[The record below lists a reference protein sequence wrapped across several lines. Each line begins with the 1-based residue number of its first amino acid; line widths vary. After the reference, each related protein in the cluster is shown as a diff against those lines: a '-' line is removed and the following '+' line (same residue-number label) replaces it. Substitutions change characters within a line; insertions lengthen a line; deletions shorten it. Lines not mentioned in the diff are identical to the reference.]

1 MPVSAKHPQTARP
14 RIVIFADSTDK
25 PAIRLAK
32 IMRGAG
38 AQVRIVS
45 LRECGLASDGLQGL
59 RIPGF
64 EDVLPDGAF
73 VRSVPAGSFEQVT
86 FRLGVLHALR
96 ELGVT
101 VWNDARAIECC
112 VDKAMATHL
121 FIKAG
126 LAVPE
131 TYTAQNRKEAARLV
145 ARLGAEETA
154 FVLKPLF
161 GAQGRGLKLIRSAD
175 DLPSEEEIASLYYL
189 QRFVKPADEAGW
201 QDYRLFVIGGE
212 VIAGMKRLGQGWIT
226 NVKQGATP
234 YPVPL
239 TSELADTALRA
250 VRAVGADYAGV
261 DLIRGRCG
269 RLFALEVNSSP
280 AWSGL
285 EAANPGINVAGVL
298 AERFLD
304 AVTRA
309 AAPSGR
315 KVRNRDRTRARIGV
329 L

>member
-1 MPVSAKHPQTARP
+1 
-14 RIVIFADSTDK
+14 
-25 PAIRLAK
+25 
-32 IMRGAG
+32 
-38 AQVRIVS
+38 
-45 LRECGLASDGLQGL
+45 L

-64 EDVLPDGAF
+64 EDTLPDGAF
-73 VRSVPAGSFEQVT
+73 VRSVAAGSFEQVT
-86 FRLGVLHALR
+86 MRLSMLHALR

-126 LAVPE
+126 LNVPE
-131 TYTAQNRKEAARLV
+131 TYTAQSREEAAELV
-145 ARLGAEETA
+145 GRVCVEETA

-161 GAQGRGLKLIRSAD
+161 GAQGRGLKLIRRPD
-175 DLPSEEEIASLYYL
+175 DLPLEEEIAGLYYL
-189 QRFVKPADEAGW
+189 QRFVEPADEAGW
-201 QDYRLFVIGGE
+201 QDYRLFVVGAE
-212 VIAGMKRLGQGWIT
+212 VIAGMKRVGQGWIT

-239 TSELADTALRA
+239 TEELTGIALRA
-250 VRAVGADYAGV
+250 ARAVGANYAGV

-269 RLFALEVNSSP
+269 TLFALEVNSSP

-304 AVTRA
+304 AVARA
-309 AAPSGR
+309 AVSSRR
-315 KVRNRDRTRARIGV
+315 KVRSRDRRARACV

>member
-1 MPVSAKHPQTARP
+1 MPVSAKISQAAWP
-14 RIVIFADSTDK
+14 RIAIFAESSDK
-25 PAIRLAK
+25 LALRLAK
-32 IMRGAG
+32 AMRNAG
-38 AQVRIVS
+38 AHVCVVS
-45 LRECGLASDGLQGL
+45 LKSCGLAAGGLLGL

-64 EDVLPDGAF
+64 EDAPPDGAF

-86 FRLGVLHALR
+86 MRLGVLHALR

-112 VDKAMATHL
+112 VDKSMATHL

-126 LAVPE
+126 LAVPD
-131 TYTAQNRKEAARLV
+131 TYTAQSREEAAAIV
-145 ARLGAEETA
+145 SCECTAEGSA

-161 GAQGRGLKLIRSAD
+161 GSQGRGLLLVHKPD
-175 DLPSEEEIASLYYL
+175 DLPPEEENGGLYYL
-189 QRFVKPADEAGW
+189 QRFVEPANEGGW
-201 QDYRLFVIGGE
+201 QDYRLFVVGAE
-212 VIAGMKRLGQGWIT
+212 VIAGIKRVGQGWIT

-234 YPVPL
+234 YPAPL
-239 TSELADTALRA
+239 THELSETALRA
-250 VRAVGADYAGV
+250 ARAVGADYAGV

-269 RLFALEVNSSP
+269 TLFTLEVNSSP

-285 EAANPGINVAGVL
+285 EAANPGVNVAGVL

-304 AVTRA
+304 AVARMVA
-309 AAPSGR
+309 SSGR
-315 KVRNRDRTRARIGV
+315 KARMRSRSRISA